1 MKSLTAV
8 SAAAVLASA
17 HAFTTPS
24 PIQRTAATTLLRA
37 TLTADELATMSK
49 EERFNVLG
57 VEEEKLAMGIEPEE
71 VLEFIG
77 T

>member
-17 HAFTTPS
+17 HAFT
-24 PIQRTAATTLLRA
+24 IQRTTATTLLRA